1 MKFKIL
7 NPITYFLIV
16 ISLFN
21 FYEINIFS
29 QTGLQSEKTKIVS
42 NELLEIHIS
51 KPIRDKETARIYQI
65 YNVLG
70 NKDSSK
76 IRYYEAPYDELPFG
90 YFKIIDTSAII
101 VYTQI
106 AYHKRY
112 GGYLKYYYSLNSK
125 SRIHELSVENLV
137 VDFTDNNKF
146 LRLAKNNENSLAK
159 IVNGITV
166 VNKLFNESLK

>member
-7 NPITYFLIV
+7 NPITFFLIAV
-16 ISLFN
+16 SFFN
-21 FYEINIFS
+21 FSGIDIFS
-29 QTGLQSEKTKIVS
+29 QIGLQLEKTKIAS
-42 NELLEIHIS
+42 NELREIHIS
-51 KPIRDKETARIYQI
+51 PIRDKETGRINQI
-65 YNVLG
+65 CYELG
-70 NKDSSK
+70 NKDSNK

-101 VYTQI
+101 VYSQI

-125 SRIHELSVENLV
+125 SRIHELSVENLE
-137 VDFTDNNKF
+137 VDFTDNKKF

-166 VNKLFNESLK
+166 INKLLNESLK